1 MDPDDPASDVVLRF
15 ERINRGLRATTVA
28 RQEAIEQVES
38 TAQKKEIN
46 SLRKS
51 LQWTNNHAKV
61 ALWQLRQADC
71 QEAQH
76 HSQSYDDK
84 MDADSKSNIFRS
96 SPPPCQINPEAQAYN
111 DSTNVVEASQ
121 QHRYELHY
129 GITRASD

>member
-51 LQWTNNHAKV
+51 LQ
-61 ALWQLRQADC
+61 
-71 QEAQH
+71 
-76 HSQSYDDK
+76 
-84 MDADSKSNIFRS
+84 
-96 SPPPCQINPEAQAYN
+96 
-111 DSTNVVEASQ
+111 
-121 QHRYELHY
+121 
-129 GITRASD
+129 